1 MTADG
6 KAAVAGAGGQ
16 PSQPVTELKKLGKYQ
31 IEKRIGA
38 GGMGTVYLARDTQL
52 KRIVALKVLPQDKA
66 QNPTLVKRF
75 KAEAQAAAQLR
86 HNNIVGVYDTG
97 EDDGYLFIAMEY
109 VEGQDLFELV
119 QKRGI
124 IPVKRSIEIIKQV
137 AAALQHAFE
146 QNIVH
151 RDIKPSNLL
160 IRRDGVVKL
169 TDLGLARS
177 IDDTLETNIT
187 RAGTT
192 VGTVDYMSPEQARNS
207 KAADIRSDL

>member
-16 PSQPVTELKKLGKYQ
+16 PQSVSEPKMLGKYQ

-38 GGMGTVYLARDTQL
+38 GGMGTVYLAKDTQL
-52 KRIVALKVLPQDKA
+52 KRVVALKVLAQDKA

-86 HNNIVGVYDTG
+86 HNGIVAVYDTG

-124 IPVKRSIEIIKQV
+124 TPVKRSIEIIKQV

-177 IDDTLETNIT
+177 VDDTLETNIT

-192 VGTVDYMSPEQARNS
+192 VGTVDYIDIKTHHRDAR
-207 KAADIRSDL
+207 RP